1 MTPIS
6 ATAAVMKL
14 GGLARNPVAARQIAE
29 RMCQTPPHLISSALS
44 HAHRGGF
51 LDRWKMDYTTT
62 AKGRQAVKDAMNSP
76 ANRAKATAMR
86 DASAIIAV
94 LALPSR
100 VIDALSL
107 STDQGPKAAFRAAA
121 LLALDA
127 RGTATT
133 SEIGRDMDG
142 AHTDPSK
149 IVANVLKYLERANLC
164 TSDLLEV
171 PNKSGHLA
179 TQRVFSITDTGAD
192 MAEEIRTGA
201 K

>member
-1 MTPIS
+1 
-6 ATAAVMKL
+6 
-14 GGLARNPVAARQIAE
+14 
-29 RMCQTPPHLISSALS
+29 
-44 HAHRGGF
+44 
-51 LDRWKMDYTTT
+51 
-62 AKGRQAVKDAMNSP
+62 
-76 ANRAKATAMR
+76 
-86 DASAIIAV
+86 

-149 IVANVLKYLERANLC
+149 IVANVLKYLERANFC

-171 PNKSGHLA
+171 PNKAGHLA
-179 TQRVFSITDTGAD
+179 TQRVFSITDPGAD

>member
-1 MTPIS
+1 MTPI
-6 ATAAVMKL
+6 AVTCAVMKL

-149 IVANVLKYLERANLC
+149 IVANVLKYLERAGLC
-164 TSDLLEV
+164 TSELLEV

-179 TQRVFSITDTGAD
+179 TQRVFSITDSGAD

>member
-14 GGLARNPVAARQIAE
+14 GGPGHSPVDARQIAD
-29 RMCQTPPHLISSALS
+29 RMCSTPRHLISNAL
-44 HAHRGGF
+44 ANAQRAK
-51 LDRWKMDYTTT
+51 LVDRWKDSYTTT
-62 AKGRQAVKDAMNSP
+62 AKGRQAVKDAMNSLE
-76 ANRAKATAMR
+76 NRAKARAML
-86 DASAIIAV
+86 DASKTVEAAV
-94 LALPSR
+94 LPSQ

-107 STDQGPKAAFRAAA
+107 SNDTGPKAAFRAAA

-127 RGTATT
+127 RGSGTT
-133 SEIGRDMDG
+133 SEIGRDLDG
-142 AHTDPSK
+142 AHPDPSK
-149 IVANVLKYLERANLC
+149 VVANVLKYLQRANLC
-164 TSDLLEV
+164 TSELLEV

-179 TQRVFSITDTGAD
+179 TQRVFSITDSGAD